1 MSERLKIVVVGKG
14 GREHALVRALADS
27 SSAPEV
33 WCWPGSDAIRA
44 IAPTPAVKD
53 IAGLLAWMKSDGVG
67 LCVAGEE
74 SYLVLGLADECRRI
88 GVPVWGPVKDSARL
102 ESSKIFAKEFL
113 QRNRIPTGD
122 FTIVS
127 TADELR
133 AAAVKLPTVL
143 KYNGLAAG
151 KGVAV
156 CFTPAQVEEFTDEIF
171 VQQRF
176 GNDRVFVEE
185 FLEGPEVSVICAVCD
200 DHHLLFTPARDYKRL
215 VDGDLGPN
223 TGGMGAVA
231 SRDLLPPGLL
241 EHIDRDIVAPTVAAL
256 RRDRLD
262 YRGFLYFGIML
273 TKDGPKMLE
282 FNCRFGDPEA
292 EAVLPMIRGDFAGF
306 LLDAARGEWRPDRID
321 SAPGWSIC
329 VVKASRDYPASSS
342 RGGVIHGLDQVS
354 PDARVYHSGT
364 FRNADGAYEV
374 NGGRVL
380 VIQAAGATRA
390 EAVAAV
396 YHEADKVS
404 FDGAR
409 GRRDV
414 GTLHFT

>member
-1 MSERLKIVVVGKG
+1 MNERLKIMVVGKG
-14 GREHALVRALADS
+14 GREHALVCALAES
-27 SSAPEV
+27 ISAPEV
-33 WCWPGSDAIRA
+33 WCWPGSDAIREV
-44 IAPTPAVKD
+44 APTPEVPD
-53 IAGLLAWMKSDGVG
+53 LAGLLAWMTSVGIG

-113 QRNRIPTGD
+113 LRNHIPTGD
-122 FTIVS
+122 FTVVS
-127 TADELR
+127 NADELR
-133 AAAVKLPTVL
+133 AAAAKLPAVL

-171 VQQRF
+171 VQKRF
-176 GNDRVFVEE
+176 GTDRVFVEE

-231 SRDLLPPGLL
+231 SSELLPPGML

-256 RRDRLD
+256 RRDGLD

-292 EAVLPMIRGDFAGF
+292 EAVLPMIRGDLAGF
-306 LLDAARGEWRPDRID
+306 LLAAAKGEWNPGMIE

-342 RGGVIHGLDQVS
+342 RGGVIRGLDLVS
-354 PDARVYHSGT
+354 PDARVYHAGT
-364 FRNADGAYEV
+364 FRNEDGAFEV

-380 VIQAAGATRA
+380 VIQAAGATRT
-390 EAVAAV
+390 EAVATV
-396 YHEADKVS
+396 YREADQVT

-409 GRRDV
+409 SRRDV